1 MLQIN
6 HKYPATLKSAGLSED
21 KNGQAYPTM
30 SFEVADDTGAKHTVY
45 WNGSLKSAA
54 SQAMAAKALIQA
66 GFQYED
72 FNMLKDGVNMTTFAP
87 ADINVELE
95 YTQDASGKATDKL
108 RVKWVNARSAKQFS
122 GAVAKAE
129 SAFQAAK
136 AKLGIK
142 SGPKKPTTPEAAP
155 F

>member
-6 HKYPATLKSAGLSED
+6 KKYPATLKTAALAER
-21 KNGQAYPTM
+21 NGEAYPTM

-45 WNGSLKSAA
+45 WNGSLKSDA

-72 FNMLKDGVNMTTFAP
+72 FNMLKEGVNLKTFAP
-87 ADINVELE
+87 ADITVELE
-95 YTQDASGKATDKL
+95 YQLDANKQPTDKL
-108 RVKWVNARSAKQFS
+108 RVKWVNARAAKQFS

>member
-1 MLQIN
+1 
-6 HKYPATLKSAGLSED
+6 
-21 KNGQAYPTM
+21 
-30 SFEVADDTGAKHTVY
+30 
-45 WNGSLKSAA
+45 
-54 SQAMAAKALIQA
+54 
-66 GFQYED
+66 
-72 FNMLKDGVNMTTFAP
+72 
-87 ADINVELE
+87 
-95 YTQDASGKATDKL
+95 
-108 RVKWVNARSAKQFS
+108 VNARSAKQFS